1 VNGVRQRPGLGTG
14 VAVVG
19 GFAKKLIGGLG
30 FVVEVVTVAAG
41 RFVLLQP
48 VTPSAPAASAAETR
62 RTDGIRRRRIGE
74 MLRGADVTIPAA
86 ARAPAVV
93 PSARS

>member
-1 VNGVRQRPGLGTG
+1 M
-14 VAVVG
+14 AVVG
-19 GFAKKLIGGLG
+19 GFAKKLTGGLG
-30 FVVEVVTVAAG
+30 FVVDVVTVAAG

-48 VTPSAPAASAAETR
+48 VTPIAPAASAAVTR
-62 RTDGIRRRRIGE
+62 RTVQIRRRRIGE